1 MEADHVTAWSKEEQ
15 PTSTTVKC
23 SVKLT
28 TVLRQ
33 INNKKNNIM
42 ALIDVVKCEIVD
54 GEFCH
59 KFPSEDLRIGSQ
71 LIVYPSQ
78 TAFFVKG
85 GVICDE
91 FTSGTY
97 TIKSE
102 NIPLL
107 NKVVNVPFGGD
118 SPFQAEVWF
127 VNQINKLDLP
137 WGTPQ
142 PIQLEDPK
150 YKIIVPVR
158 AHGQYGLKIVN
169 PRLFLETLIGNMQSF
184 TAEKIDSYFKGK
196 IISSLNALIANTIIN
211 KGISVLDI
219 NAQLMDMSASCE
231 AQLNDIFAKYGVGIV
246 EFSIMSIT
254 VPQDDDS
261 VIRLKKAKDTAARI
275 SVTGKDVYQMERS
288 FDVLETAAGNEGAG
302 GAMAAMGV
310 GLGAGVGAGS
320 AVGQMA
326 GQMLNT
332 NPTPPPISSEPTYY
346 IYINGQQVPGQTVAS
361 ISVLVQQ
368 NQANA
373 DTLIW
378 TVGLPKWVRLA
389 DMPAFAHLFKTQVP
403 PPIA

>member
-1 MEADHVTAWSKEEQ
+1 
-15 PTSTTVKC
+15 
-23 SVKLT
+23 
-28 TVLRQ
+28 
-33 INNKKNNIM
+33 M

-91 FTSGTY
+91 FSSGTH

-107 NKVVNVPFGGD
+107 NKIVNVPFGGD

-127 VNQINKLDLP
+127 VNLINKLDLP

-169 PRLFLETLIGNMQSF
+169 PRVFLETLIGNMQSF

-231 AQLNDIFAKYGVGIV
+231 AQLNDIFAKYGIGIV

-288 FDVLETAAGNEGAG
+288 FDVLETAAGNEGTG

-310 GLGAGVGAGS
+310 GLGAGVGAGT

-326 GQMLNT
+326 GQMFNT
-332 NPTPPPISSEPTYY
+332 NPTPPISSEPTYY

-389 DMPAFAHLFKTQVP
+389 DMPAFAHLFSTQVP